1 MKVATCTPINFE
13 ANEHF
18 FSRDSGLL
26 CRGFQDAGMNCV
38 VIMPGVSG
46 PDCPRDLVRCTEQQ
60 LRDPEWWRA
69 LELDLVVLYAWG
81 DPKYQRVAEAIQH
94 TGIALVQSL
103 DTAGLPTPYAN
114 FEEWLVASFAT
125 ISMPQSSAQRLRSLA
140 KVVRDLFPAA
150 YERRRTGMIHHS
162 DAVATVSPP
171 AMKSVIDYAE
181 ALKCPDIAR
190 KTMVV
195 PHPVSP
201 LMSYHSETK
210 SRKILVV
217 GRWAKEDAPQKDPV
231 RTMEVLHDFLH
242 SMPEWSAEVIGRE
255 SDMLAVHT
263 SAWSPSARERLT
275 FRSFLDHTQLNKCYS
290 TSRILLCASRFE
302 SFHIASAEAVC
313 CGCSVV
319 VGKHPLLASTSWF
332 TTHGSGTLAKSRN
345 RKDLGAALRHEAI
358 QWENGQRL
366 PHEIATFWSEK
377 LHASRVAKVLAAW
390 ANDSMVKP

>member
-1 MKVATCTPINFE
+1 MFIEDIKPRMKDAGIHIVRWSALEEAQKSALHDYFQNQIFPVLTPLAVDPAHPFPYISGLSLNL
-13 ANEHF
+13 AVVVRNNDTGKEHF
-18 FSRDSGLL
+18 ARVKVPPLLPRFVRIPGNTGVADARFVPLEDIIGEFLGLL
-26 CRGFQDAGMNCV
+26 FPGMQV
-38 VIMPGVSG
+38 PLHIFE
-46 PDCPRDLVRCTEQQ
+46 PRY
-60 LRDPEWWRA
+60 RA
-69 LELDLVVLYAWG
+69 LVKD
-81 DPKYQRVAEAIQH
+81 
-94 TGIALVQSL
+94 AL
-103 DTAGLPTPYAN
+103 A
-114 FEEWLVASFAT
+114 
-125 ISMPQSSAQRLRSLA
+125 
-140 KVVRDLFPAA
+140 RD
-150 YERRRTGMIHHS
+150 RRIGMIHHS

-181 ALKCPDIAR
+181 ALKCPDIAQ

-195 PHPVSP
+195 PHPVSH

-242 SMPEWSAEVIGRE
+242 SMPKWSAEVIGRE

-263 SAWSPSARERLT
+263 SAWSPSARDRLT

-332 TTHGSGTLAKSRN
+332 TIHGSGTLAKSRN
-345 RKDLGAALRHEAI
+345 RKDLGAALCHEAI

-366 PHEIATFWSEK
+366 PHQIATFWSEK